1 MYTGNTQDLPD
12 YPVWPHGLSLCI
24 QGTLKITSQTG
35 EQLRFIP
42 VYTENTEKN
51 NEISI
56 TAAGLSLCIQ
66 GTLYAIVYAFLMLRF
81 IPVYTGNTII
91 LVDLTGNGPVY
102 PCVYREHSHRHI
114 LMTVVCGLSLCIQG
128 TQQSYNYELTH
139 LRFIPVYTG
148 NTLTGKLRQLSAAV
162 YPCVY
167 REHTLRTLTLIRDTG
182 LSLCIQGT
190 L

>member
-66 GTLYAIVYAFLMLRF
+66 GTRPPEYIDCNYGRF
-81 IPVYTGNTII
+81 IPVYTGNTRIFSYKAT
-91 LVDLTGNGPVY
+91 VGPVY
-102 PCVYREHSHRHI
+102 PCVYREHY
-114 LMTVVCGLSLCIQG
+114 T
-128 TQQSYNYELTH
+128 TQNRPT
-139 LRFIPVYTG
+139 
-148 NTLTGKLRQLSAAV
+148 
-162 YPCVY
+162 
-167 REHTLRTLTLIRDTG
+167 
-182 LSLCIQGT
+182 
-190 L
+190 